1 MGLDAHVSGQVF
13 AKGVSTSAG
22 GPLYRAS
29 EVNVPVKL
37 NSTVQERWIHPGD
50 YIIADL
56 NGVVCVPEASVA
68 DVIDV
73 VSKIVEA
80 DEKCAEAIKGGRS
93 VAETFKEIR
102 GQ

>member
-1 MGLDAHVSGQVF
+1 MC
-13 AKGVSTSAG
+13 
-22 GPLYRAS
+22 RAS
-29 EVNVPVKL
+29 EVNVPVKFH
-37 NSTVQERWIHPGD
+37 SIVQERWIHPGD

-73 VSKIVEA
+73 VSEIVEA
-80 DEKCAEAIKGGRS
+80 DEKCADAIKRGRS